1 MTTVKSLA
9 AVFPI
14 VSLAVGAAY
23 ATPPPIV
30 YPAKGQ
36 TAEQQQKDSTECAA
50 WAKQSTGI
58 DPAAVEAAPAQP
70 ATTAPAPS
78 TEPKGER
85 VRGAARGAVVGAA
98 VGEVANDDA
107 DEGAKVGAIAG
118 TVAGGRQSRK
128 NAAQAEQQ
136 AAQAD
141 QQAKADAEAAKQEKL
156 STYNRANAACM
167 EGRGYTIK

>member
-1 MTTVKSLA
+1 MTTVKTLA

-14 VSLAVGAAY
+14 VGLAVGAAY

-78 TEPKGER
+78 TAPKGER

-107 DEGAKVGAIAG
+107 DEGAKYGAIAG